1 MSVHLA
7 VVLAYLALMVLCGIY
22 YAKKEVKSSED
33 FMVAG
38 RRLPGIVLVGTLLA
52 TWVGSGTIVGGA
64 SFIYKYGPLASIIYF
79 AGGPVGIIILYFIA
93 DKVRALKKNTL
104 PELLE
109 IKYGSTTR
117 LVATIFMLLAYIGI
131 AAYQFIGGGI
141 ILSTTTGLS
150 PETGT
155 ILIAIFVIFLAVSG
169 GMFSV
174 AYTDFV
180 SSILIVG
187 GLILALPF
195 LIPSVGGFS
204 GLAAALPDTHK
215 TWSGGLTAM
224 QLIGFFLPTL
234 MLILGDQN
242 MYNRFSSAKDERTA
256 KKSTIGFF
264 LGNII
269 IISTAILM
277 ATTAVVLY
285 PNIKGDTAILHIAAH
300 GVPIPIGAIILAAAV
315 ALIITTANSFL
326 LSAAGNV
333 VYDLY
338 AKYKGNLSE
347 EKHLSFSRKA
357 VIAIGVLAYILG
369 TFFPS
374 VLEVQMYSYTM
385 YGAAITPIVL
395 ATFFWKRANTPGAL
409 SSIITGGLATLFWEM
424 VLGKPF
430 GWNSILFSLPL
441 SILVLV
447 IVSLATEKK
456 SITPNIDTT
465 I

>member
-1 MSVHLA
+1 MSFHLA
-7 VVLAYLALMVLCGIY
+7 VVLAYLGLMVLAGIY
-22 YAKKEVKSSED
+22 YAKKEVKTSED

-64 SFIYKYGPLASIIYF
+64 SFIYQYGPLASIIYF
-79 AGGPVGIIILYFIA
+79 AGGPIGVIILYFIA

-109 IKYGSTTR
+109 IKYGSATR

-131 AAYQFIGGGI
+131 AAYQFIGGGV
-141 ILSTTTGLS
+141 ILSTATSLS
-150 PETGT
+150 PEMGT

-174 AYTDFV
+174 AYTDFI

-195 LIPSVGGFS
+195 LLPNVGGFA
-204 GLAAALPDTHK
+204 GLAAVLPETHK

-242 MYNRFSSAKDERTA
+242 MYNRFSSAKDEATA

-264 LGNII
+264 IGYVLILF
-269 IISTAILM
+269 SAIMM
-277 ATTAVVLY
+277 ATVAVVLY
-285 PNIKGDTAILHIAAH
+285 PNIKSDTAILHIAAH
-300 GVPIPIGAIILAAAV
+300 GVPIPLGGIILAAAI

-347 EKHLSFSRKA
+347 KKHLSFSRLA
-357 VIAIGVLAYILG
+357 VVAIGVLAYILG

-374 VLEVQMYSYTM
+374 VLEIQMYSYTM

-395 ATFFWKRANTPGAL
+395 ASFFWKRANTPGAI
-409 SSIITGGLATLFWEM
+409 SSIITGGVATIFWEM
-424 VLGKPF
+424 VLGKPL

-456 SITPNIDTT
+456 APTAKIDTT